1 MASFNSMHTFR
12 LRATRHLAALLIA
25 LAAVVVSGC
34 SSSPDTPDAEMARK
48 NQAAR
53 YTEFGNGYFQAADFE
68 MALNF
73 FELALQE
80 NIAVD
85 NLPGIAK
92 SYNSIGRVYAATE
105 NYDSAEERYRM
116 AMEFAELA
124 DDSAV
129 MTQTLIN
136 QGELSLRRGDTATAL
151 TLFERARD
159 RSEDADEAAD
169 PVLYHNLGT
178 LYARNEDF
186 AAAIEHLE
194 TARTLNEE
202 ADDWNELASNY
213 FMLASIAS
221 RRGDYDTARDHA
233 LRALEYDKRAENSPG
248 IAGDLNALGAISER
262 QERSEDAYQYYLR
275 SLRIY
280 LSLNRATESL
290 AVLDRLVV
298 VADELGRTDEAE
310 RFRTEQERIRTLL
323 SAEEHAAEEQPPEE
337 QE

>member
-1 MASFNSMHTFR
+1 MASFSGMHLQRPRTAR
-12 LRATRHLAALLIA
+12 RTAALLLA

-34 SSSPDTPDAEMARK
+34 SSSPDQPDAEMARK

-105 NYDSAEERYRM
+105 NYASAEDHYRM

-124 DDSAV
+124 DDPETV
-129 MTQTLIN
+129 THTLIN
-136 QGELSLRRGDTATAL
+136 QGELHLRRGETAEAL

-159 RSEDADEAAD
+159 RSADEDEPAD

-178 LYARNEDF
+178 LYARNDEFD
-186 AAAIEHLE
+186 AAVDHLE

-202 ADDWNELASNY
+202 VDDWSELASNH

-221 RRGDYDTARDHA
+221 RRGNYDAARDHA
-233 LRALEYDKRAENSPG
+233 IRALDYDKRAENSPG

-262 QERSEDAYQYYLR
+262 QERFEEAYQYYLR

-280 LSLNRATESL
+280 LSLNRATESVS
-290 AVLDRLVV
+290 VLDRLVV
-298 VADELGRTDEAE
+298 VADQLGKRDDAE
-310 RFRTEQERIRTLL
+310 RFEAEQARIRELL
-323 SAEEHAAEEQPPEE
+323 AAEETE
-337 QE
+337 